1 MSVNEGY
8 INLTKSIFSGR
19 PFDSN
24 EPESKKGAY
33 LDLALMANFS
43 DRPDGT
49 KRGQLLFSY
58 RELAERWKWSLD
70 KTHRFIRNLTE
81 SGLAKV
87 DEESRTVDRT
97 STRTHSRTL
106 LTLVKYDFQRFDGTD
121 DSTPTN
127 TVGNTYKEPKIEP
140 KKNIIN
146 NINTRTRESKVFQK
160 PTVDEVRA
168 YCQERH
174 NKVDAE
180 QFVDFY
186 ESKGW
191 RIGSDP
197 MKDWKAAVRTW
208 EKRRQDNG
216 SSKQDTAPVKKTAF
230 HNFEERHTDYDA
242 LFADLQ
248 KKRGVV

>member
-19 PFDSN
+19 PFDTN

-58 RELAERWKWSLD
+58 RELADRWKWSLD
-70 KTHRFIRNLTE
+70 KTHRFIHNLVE
-81 SGLAKV
+81 FGLATV
-87 DEESRTVDRT
+87 DEDSRTVDRT

-106 LTLVKYDFQRFDGTD
+106 LTLVKYDFQRFDGTED
-121 DSTPTN
+121 NTPTN
-127 TVGNTYKEPKIEP
+127 TVGSTYKEPKIEP
-140 KKNIIN
+140 KNN
-146 NINTRTRESKVFQK
+146 NINTNTHAHASKVFQK
-160 PTVDEVRA
+160 PTVEQVRT

-174 NKVDAE
+174 NNVDAQ

-186 ESKGW
+186 EAKGW
-191 RIGSDP
+191 KIGQTP

-208 EKRRQDNG
+208 EKRERDKP
-216 SSKQDTAPVKKTAF
+216 KQDIAPAKKTSF

-242 LFADLQ
+242 LFAKFQ
-248 KKRGVV
+248 K